1 MAKNV
6 YSHTIDLKKLNIR
19 NAPREEFAEKVV
31 AIEYRG
37 YEVEQ
42 CDDSRK
48 IVITKP
54 GGKSVYGRPKKEDI
68 LVFIFNP
75 NDNSLWQISHQQI
88 LDDVTAKCEENPTE
102 GKKLIALLERTL
114 KGEEPNDFIADIRA
128 LYFQSGEKP
137 EELIKAYKWI
147 WGQEDV
153 NYPNGEGRFMSWA
166 SYKKLLEN
174 L

>member
-1 MAKNV
+1 MAKNI
-6 YSHTIDLKKLNIR
+6 YSHTIDLKKLDIR
-19 NAPREEFAEKVV
+19 NAPREEFAEKVI

-54 GGKSVYGRPKKEDI
+54 GGKSVFGRPKKEDI
-68 LVFIFNP
+68 LVFIYDP
-75 NDNSLWQISHQQI
+75 SDNSLWQISHQQI
-88 LDDVTAKCEENPTE
+88 LDDVTAKCEENPAE

-128 LYFQSGEKP
+128 LSFRSGEKP

-153 NYPNGEGRFMSWA
+153 NYPNGEGRFLSWV
-166 SYKKLLEN
+166 SYEKLLKN

>member
-6 YSHTIDLKKLNIR
+6 YSHSIDLKKINLR
-19 NAPREEFAEKVV
+19 NAPRAEFMKQVA

-42 CDDSRK
+42 CDDGRN

-54 GGKSVYGRPKKEDI
+54 GGKSVYGHPKKEDI
-68 LVFIFNP
+68 LVFIYDP
-75 NDNSLWQISHQQI
+75 SKTSLWQISHKQI
-88 LDDVTAKCEENPTE
+88 LEDVTAKCKENPEE
-102 GKKLIALLERTL
+102 GKRLISLLEKTL
-114 KGEEPNDFIADIRA
+114 NGEEPNDFIDDIRA
-128 LYFQSGEKP
+128 LSFKTGEKP

-153 NYPNGEGRFMSWA
+153 NYPNGQGRFMSWSA
-166 SYKKLLEN
+166 YEQLLKN

>member
-1 MAKNV
+1 MAKNI

-19 NAPREEFAEKVV
+19 NAPREEFAEKVIAV
-31 AIEYRG
+31 EYRG

-42 CDDSRK
+42 CDDGRK

-54 GGKSVYGRPKKEDI
+54 GGKRVFGYPKKEDI

-88 LDDVTAKCEENPTE
+88 LDDVTAKCKENPTE
-102 GKKLIALLERTL
+102 GKNLIALLKRTL
-114 KGEEPNDFIADIRA
+114 DGDEPDDFIDDIRK
-128 LYFQSGEKP
+128 LSFKSGDRP

-153 NYPNGEGRFMSWA
+153 NYPNGDGRFLSWKA
-166 SYKKLLEN
+166 YEELLKN

>member
-6 YSHTIDLKKLNIR
+6 YSHTINLKKLNIR
-19 NAPREEFAEKVV
+19 NAPREEFAEKVI

-42 CDDSRK
+42 CDDGRK

-54 GGKSVYGRPKKEDI
+54 GGKSVFGRPKKEDI
-68 LVFIFNP
+68 LVFIFDP
-75 NDNSLWQISHQQI
+75 SDNSLWQISHQQI
-88 LDDVTAKCEENPTE
+88 LDDVTAKCEENPAE

-114 KGEEPNDFIADIRA
+114 NGEEPNDFIADIRT
-128 LYFQSGEKP
+128 LSFQSGEKS

-166 SYKKLLEN
+166 AYEELRKKL
-174 L
+174 

>member
-1 MAKNV
+1 MAKNI

-19 NAPREEFAEKVV
+19 NAPREEFAEKVI

-42 CDDSRK
+42 CGDGRK

-54 GGKSVYGRPKKEDI
+54 GGKRVFGYPKKEDI

-88 LDDVTAKCEENPTE
+88 LDDVTAKCKENPTE
-102 GKKLIALLERTL
+102 GKSLIALLKRTL
-114 KGEEPNDFIADIRA
+114 DGDEPDDFIDDICK
-128 LYFQSGEKP
+128 LSFKSGDRP

-153 NYPNGEGRFMSWA
+153 NYPNGDGRFLSWKA
-166 SYKKLLEN
+166 YEELLKN

>member
-6 YSHTIDLKKLNIR
+6 YSHTIDLKTLNIR
-19 NAPREEFAEKVV
+19 NAPREKFAEKVI

-42 CDDSRK
+42 CDDGRK

-68 LVFIFNP
+68 LVFIFDP
-75 NDNSLWQISHQQI
+75 SDNSLWQISHQQI
-88 LDDVTAKCEENPTE
+88 LDDVTAKCKENPAE
-102 GKKLIALLERTL
+102 GKKLIELLERTL
-114 KGEEPNDFIADIRA
+114 KGEEPNDFIVDIRA
-128 LYFQSGEKP
+128 LSFQSGEES

-153 NYPNGEGRFMSWA
+153 NYPNGKGRFMSWA
-166 SYKKLLEN
+166 AYEGLLKS

>member
-6 YSHTIDLKKLNIR
+6 YSHSVDLKKLTIT
-19 NAPREEFAEKVV
+19 NAPREEFAQKVID
-31 AIEYRG
+31 IEYRG

-42 CDDSRK
+42 CDDGRK

-54 GGKSVYGRPKKEDI
+54 GGKSVYGHPKKEDI
-68 LVFIFNP
+68 LVFIYNP
-75 NDNSLWQISHQQI
+75 ENSELWQISHKQI
-88 LDDVTAKCEENPTE
+88 LEDVTAKCEENPEE
-102 GKKLIALLERTL
+102 GKKLIALLEKTL
-114 KGEEPNDFIADIRA
+114 NGEEPNDFIADIRNLTFHA
-128 LYFQSGEKP
+128 GERP

-153 NYPNGEGRFMSWA
+153 NYPNGEGRFMSWEA
-166 SYKKLLEN
+166 YKELLES